1 MDTYNTGSNVE
12 ASGGSVYYDNTFTIC
27 LLSRDTSLLELCH
40 EAVRGLEFKRTDV
53 ILLDPDHA
61 QDVAADLLVW
71 DTDSIPWSSRTLDFA
86 GHREQLFLVSRKGLH
101 EFLTRMPL
109 GAGSTLLKPLSLR
122 TLQIFVEQVSARKRD
137 RARASAQIDLQSE
150 ESRAKDVLQCL
161 LMANLKLQEYDQD
174 RTNFLARA
182 VHDFRTPLMSASGY
196 CSILLEEAMGPLN
209 SSQADL
215 VQRVQHSIDK
225 LTRMAAGMLQLS
237 VGKHVVRAP
246 DLREAPIEAC
256 ITTAVREIER
266 LIHDKHITVSVRLSD
281 PPAPLYLEP
290 QLIEQVVLNLLENS
304 SKFTPKGGTI
314 EVRGYPTNMPEYG
327 VRAGGQDSSP
337 ESPNAYRVD
346 VSDSGSGILPEHLQ
360 SVFEEYTSYGGSQD
374 RSGGGLG
381 LAICKM
387 ILTAHKGQIWAE
399 NISGGARLSLVL
411 PLGKVPSRKWI
422 EGLAVRAAAGAAS

>member
-1 MDTYNTGSNVE
+1 
-12 ASGGSVYYDNTFTIC
+12 
-27 LLSRDTSLLELCH
+27 
-40 EAVRGLEFKRTDV
+40 
-53 ILLDPDHA
+53 
-61 QDVAADLLVW
+61 
-71 DTDSIPWSSRTLDFA
+71 
-86 GHREQLFLVSRKGLH
+86 
-101 EFLTRMPL
+101 
-109 GAGSTLLKPLSLR
+109 
-122 TLQIFVEQVSARKRD
+122 
-137 RARASAQIDLQSE
+137 LQSE

-290 QLIEQVVLNLLENS
+290 QLIEQVVVNLLENS

-399 NISGGARLSLVL
+399 NISGGARLSFVL